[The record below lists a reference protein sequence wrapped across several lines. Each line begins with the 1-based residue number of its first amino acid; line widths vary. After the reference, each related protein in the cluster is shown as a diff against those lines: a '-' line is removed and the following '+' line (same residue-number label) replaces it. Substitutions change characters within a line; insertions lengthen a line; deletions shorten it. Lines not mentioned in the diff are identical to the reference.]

1 MSTPAQQAVR
11 THRTGRARGRGAAWF
26 AVYDEGNGARSLYLA
41 PTSAREL
48 GAALYPA
55 ALGNQLAVLTPLPA
69 PSGCRPLPGG
79 GWLGPGRA
87 ILGLREPV
95 QVAVVGPQATP
106 AAISH
111 ELPGSILAAPQHAL
125 PESLG
130 VRVALDAEATRHAIV
145 LSRETSLL
153 AACLETVL
161 ERCAEEGLARLAPR
175 ITDPALE
182 ALLQPIPPGH
192 WRRAMAVDRG
202 RYHVLEIE
210 TASAAEVLDRRTW
223 VANVQGGQWNP
234 DWAV

>member
-1 MSTPAQQAVR
+1 MISRELSAGRSRLAL
-11 THRTGRARGRGAAWF
+11 RARSRGSAWF
-26 AVYDEGNGARSLYLA
+26 AVYDEGNGTRSLYLA
-41 PTSAREL
+41 PTTAREL
-48 GAALYPA
+48 GSALYPA

-69 PSGCRPLPGG
+69 PAGCRPLPGG

-95 QVAVVGPQATP
+95 QVAVVGPHVTP
-106 AAISH
+106 AAVDH
-111 ELPGSILAAPQHAL
+111 ELPGSILASPQHAL

-130 VRVALDAEATRHAIV
+130 ARVALDAEATQHAIV
-145 LSRETSLL
+145 LARDTDLL

-161 ERCAEEGLARLAPR
+161 ERCTEEGLDRLAPR
-175 ITDPALE
+175 ITDRALGD
-182 ALLQPIPPGH
+182 LLEPIQPGH
-192 WRRAMAVDRG
+192 WRRAVARDRG

-234 DWAV
+234 DWAF

>member
-1 MSTPAQQAVR
+1 MVQE
-11 THRTGRARGRGAAWF
+11 RARGTAWF
-26 AVYDEGNGARSLYLA
+26 AVYDEGNGTRSLYLA

-48 GAALYPA
+48 GRALYPVA
-55 ALGNQLAVLTPLPA
+55 MGNQLAVLTPLPA
-69 PSGCRPLPGG
+69 PAGCQELPGG

-95 QVAVVGPQATP
+95 QVAVVGPHATP
-106 AAISH
+106 AAINA
-111 ELPGSILAAPQHAL
+111 ELPGSILASPQHAL

-145 LSRETSLL
+145 LARETGLL

-161 ERCAEEGLARLAPR
+161 ERCAEEGLSRLAPR
-175 ITDPALE
+175 ITDAALDD
-182 ALLQPIPPGH
+182 LLEPIQPGH
-192 WRRAMAVDRG
+192 WRRVVARDRG

-210 TASAAEVLDRRTW
+210 TASAAEVFDRKTW